1 VPGDEVI
8 VERVREASE
17 AYGAEVGISAWNGFA
32 IARFCAQDAAKLR
45 TDMMKVLERVSPSG
59 LPRLW
64 LN

>member
-1 VPGDEVI
+1 M
-8 VERVREASE
+8 ER
-17 AYGAEVGISAWNGFA
+17 FA
-32 IARFCAQDAAKLR
+32 IALPQDAAKLR